1 MATMAVID
9 GTNVVNIIVAD
20 PYFTLPDFTLVEIPD
35 GVTAGPGYTYDGE
48 SFSPPVVPLEDLRAT
63 KSSSVD
69 TKRDAILLGGFTVPS
84 EVSTALAGR
93 VLQTRNETDRT
104 AWLTSQAAY
113 QAAVLNGQGA
123 TEGATFRPEDNITTT
138 VSYAEGLN
146 ILLAMAAWGAAI
158 YGRSWDLKDA
168 IADAADS
175 AALDAIDIESGWP
188 G

>member
-1 MATMAVID
+1 MTQQIKFAVNAD
-9 GTNVVNIIVAD
+9 GAFIGAYIGAA
-20 PYFTLPDFTLVEIPD
+20 IPD
-35 GVTAGPGYTYDGE
+35 GAIEVSAPPPSGNYVWTGGE
-48 SFSPPVVPLEDLRAT
+48 WHFSFEDLRAA
-63 KSSSVD
+63 KSASVD
-69 TKRDAILLGGFTVPS
+69 AKRDAILLGGFTVPS

-113 QAAVLNGQGA
+113 QAAVINGQGA
-123 TEGATFRPEDNITTT
+123 TEGAIFRPEDNISTT

-168 IADAADS
+168 IAEAADS
-175 AALDAIDIESGWP
+175 AALDVIDVDTGWP
-188 G
+188 V

>member
-1 MATMAVID
+1 MQKMLNGELVDLTLDEIAALTPSFASLKEQKRAAVD
-9 GTNVVNIIVAD
+9 A
-20 PYFTLPDFTLVEIPD
+20 
-35 GVTAGPGYTYDGE
+35 
-48 SFSPPVVPLEDLRAT
+48 
-63 KSSSVD
+63 
-69 TKRDAILLGGFTVPS
+69 KRDAVLLGGFTVPS

-123 TEGATFRPEDNITTT
+123 VEGAIFRPQDNVTTT

-146 ILLAMAAWGAAI
+146 ILLAMAAWGAAV

-168 IADAADS
+168 ITAAVDS
-175 AALDAIDIESGWP
+175 AALDAVDVESGWP